1 MIQQQSNLI
10 VADNSGAKTV
20 QCIKVLGGSKR
31 MSASIGDIIVVAVQS
46 AISGGKVKK
55 GDVKRAVIVR
65 TAFPIK
71 RDDGSTINF
80 DENSCVLLAQT
91 NEPIGTRIFGPV
103 ARELRNRNFTKI
115 CSLAHEVL

>member
-31 MSASIGDIIVVAVQS
+31 MAAHIGDVIVVAVQQ
-46 AISGGKVKK
+46 AIAGGKVKK

-65 TAFPIK
+65 TVFPIK
-71 RDDGSTINF
+71 REDGTTISF
-80 DENSCVLLAQT
+80 DENSCVILANE

-103 ARELRNRNFTKI
+103 ARELRNKNFTKI

>member
-31 MSASIGDIIVVAVQS
+31 MSAGIGDIIVVAVQQ
-46 AISGGKVKK
+46 AIAGGKVKK

-65 TAFPIK
+65 TVFPIK
-71 RDDGSTINF
+71 REDGTTITF
-80 DENSCVLLAQT
+80 DENSCVILANE

-103 ARELRNRNFTKI
+103 ARELRNKNFSKI

>member
-31 MSASIGDIIVVAVQS
+31 MSASIGDVIVVAVQQ
-46 AISGGKVKK
+46 AIAGGKVKK

-65 TAFPIK
+65 TVFPIK
-71 RDDGSTINF
+71 REDGTTITF
-80 DENSCVLLAQT
+80 DENSCVILANE
-91 NEPIGTRIFGPV
+91 NEPVGTRIFGPV
-103 ARELRNRNFTKI
+103 ARELRNKNFTKI